1 MNEIEESIKIKTFDK
16 EINYINNPR
25 YKENIKILID

>member
-16 EINYINNPR
+16 EINYINNPKNKR
-25 YKENIKILID
+25 RPVI